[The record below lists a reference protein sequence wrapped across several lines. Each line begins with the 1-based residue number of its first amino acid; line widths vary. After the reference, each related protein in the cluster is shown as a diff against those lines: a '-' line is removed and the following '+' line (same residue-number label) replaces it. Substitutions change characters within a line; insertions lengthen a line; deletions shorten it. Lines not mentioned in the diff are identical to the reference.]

1 MMNNNSTKIVTL
13 IPSATEIVAF
23 LGQKDSII
31 GRSHECDFPK
41 DLSKIIK
48 LTEPKINVEGTSGE
62 IHKQIEVI
70 LEKSLSVYKV
80 HVDELKNL
88 SPDFIITQSHCE
100 VCAVS
105 FSEVENITKKHLG
118 KNTEII
124 SLQPNKLQE
133 VFDDI
138 RRVAKSLN
146 IDNDH
151 NNKLINNLEIRLEN
165 IKKKTQKLKKPKI
178 LCVEWIDPLMAAGN
192 WMPEMTKI
200 AGGEDILG
208 KIGLDSH
215 WIKFEDILNQDP
227 EFIVFIPCGFDL
239 KKTNDE
245 VKKLLNTNN
254 DWKKLKAFNNK
265 NLYITDGNQYFNRPG
280 PRLIDSVE
288 ILAEIFHSD
297 VFNFGHKNKGW
308 INFFDKK

>member
-1 MMNNNSTKIVTL
+1 MKIVTL

-23 LGQKDSII
+23 LGQKESIV
-31 GRSHECDFPK
+31 GRSHECDFPEN
-41 DLSKIIK
+41 LSKIIT
-48 LTEPKINVEGTSGE
+48 LTEPKINVEGNSGE

-80 HVDELKNL
+80 HIDELKELN
-88 SPDFIITQSHCE
+88 PDFIVTQSHCE

-118 KNTEII
+118 KNTKII

-138 RRVAKSLN
+138 RRVAKSLDVYN
-146 IDNDH
+146 NH
-151 NNKLINNLEIRLEN
+151 NNRLINNLEIRLDD
-165 IKKKTQKLKKPKI
+165 IKKKTQKLKKPKV

-192 WMPEMTKI
+192 WIPEMTKV

-208 KIGLDSH
+208 KIGVDSH
-215 WIKFEDILNQDP
+215 WIKFEDIKNQDP
-227 EFIVFIPCGFDL
+227 DIVVFIPCGFNL
-239 KKTNDE
+239 NKTNDE
-245 VKKLLNTNN
+245 VRKLLNKNN
-254 DWKKLKAFNNK
+254 AWEKLKAFKNK
-265 NLYITDGNQYFNRPG
+265 NLYVTDGNQYFNRPG

-288 ILAEIFHSD
+288 ILAEIFHSNT
-297 VFNFGHKNKGW
+297 FNFGHKNKGW
-308 INFFDKK
+308 INFFDKR

>member
-1 MMNNNSTKIVTL
+1 MKIVTL

-265 NLYITDGNQYFNRPG
+265 NLYITDGNQYFNRSG

>member
-1 MMNNNSTKIVTL
+1 MKMVTL

>member
-1 MMNNNSTKIVTL
+1 MKIVTL

>member
-1 MMNNNSTKIVTL
+1 MKIVTL

-23 LGQKDSII
+23 LGQKKSII
-31 GRSHECDFPK
+31 GRSHECDFPE

-80 HVDELKNL
+80 NIDELKKLN
-88 SPDFIITQSHCE
+88 PDFIVTQSHCE

-118 KNTEII
+118 KNTKII

-138 RRVAKSLN
+138 RRVAKSLKVN
-146 IDNDH
+146 NDH
-151 NNKLINNLEIRLEN
+151 NNKLINNLQIRLDN

-192 WMPEMTKI
+192 WMPEMTRI

-208 KIGLDSH
+208 KIGVDSH
-215 WIKFEDILNQDP
+215 WIKFEDIQSQDP
-227 EFIVFIPCGFDL
+227 DFIVFIPCGL
-239 KKTNDE
+239 NLNKTNDE
-245 VKKLLNTNN
+245 VKKLLNKNN
-254 DWKKLKAFNNK
+254 AWKKLKAF
-265 NLYITDGNQYFNRPG
+265 
-280 PRLIDSVE
+280 
-288 ILAEIFHSD
+288 
-297 VFNFGHKNKGW
+297 
-308 INFFDKK
+308 KK

>member
-1 MMNNNSTKIVTL
+1 MKIVTL

-23 LGQKDSII
+23 LGQKESIV
-31 GRSHECDFPK
+31 GRSHECDFPG

-62 IHKQIEVI
+62 IHKQIKLI

-80 HVDELKNL
+80 HVDELKRLN
-88 SPDFIITQSHCE
+88 PDFIVTQSHCE

-105 FSEVENITKKHLG
+105 FSEVENITKEHLG
-118 KNTEII
+118 KNTKII

-146 IDNDH
+146 IDNNH
-151 NNKLINNLEIRLEN
+151 NNELINNLGIRLDD

-192 WMPEMTKI
+192 WIPEMTNI

-208 KIGLDSH
+208 KIGVDSH
-215 WIKFEDILNQDP
+215 WIKFEDIQSQDP
-227 EFIVFIPCGFDL
+227 DFIVFIPCGYNL
-239 KKTNDE
+239 HKTNDE
-245 VKKLLNTNN
+245 VKKLFNKNN
-254 DWKKLKAFNNK
+254 SWKKLKAFKNK
-265 NLYITDGNQYFNRPG
+265 NIYVTDGNQYFNRPG

-288 ILAEIFHSD
+288 ILAEIFHSNK
-297 VFNFGHKNKGW
+297 FNFGHKNKGW

>member
-1 MMNNNSTKIVTL
+1 MKIVTL

-23 LGQKDSII
+23 LGQKKSIV

-80 HVDELKNL
+80 HVAELKKLN
-88 SPDFIITQSHCE
+88 PDFIVTQSHCE

-105 FSEVENITKKHLG
+105 FSEVESITKEHLG
-118 KNTEII
+118 KNTKII
-124 SLQPNKLQE
+124 SLQPNKLHE

-146 IDNDH
+146 VDNDH
-151 NNKLINNLEIRLEN
+151 NNKLIHNLEIRLDS
-165 IKKKTQKLKKPKI
+165 IKKKTQKLKKPKV

-208 KIGLDSH
+208 KIGTDSH
-215 WIKFEDILNQDP
+215 WIKFEDIQNQDP
-227 EFIVFIPCGFDL
+227 DFIVFIPCGFNL
-239 KKTNDE
+239 SKTNDE
-245 VKKLLNTNN
+245 VKKLLNKNN
-254 DWKKLKAFNNK
+254 SWKKLKAFKKK
-265 NLYITDGNQYFNRPG
+265 NLYVTDGNQYFNRPG
-280 PRLIDSVE
+280 PRLIESTE

-297 VFNFGHKNKGW
+297 TFNFGHKNKGW
-308 INFFDKK
+308 MNFFDKK